1 MPLAETDD
9 RIIDNVLIPVSWLI
23 SPEAEHIPEG
33 MGITPKE

>member
-9 RIIDNVLIPVSWLI
+9 RIIDNVLIPVSWVT
-23 SPEAEHIPEG
+23 SPEAEHVPEG